1 MRTVLAVVALA
12 APASAFGAPAYEK
25 GSNSAHP
32 AIYVSANDGMNAH
45 KVADG
50 RALLAEFGGQDTSYG
65 ETVSPTGVVSRLG
78 PRGANYIGFGI
89 SHDGSTVLAGHGFAD
104 PGGRHDIARSRTA
117 AAR

>member
-1 MRTVLAVVALA
+1 M
-12 APASAFGAPAYEK
+12 
-25 GSNSAHP
+25 
-32 AIYVSANDGMNAH
+32 SANDGMNAH

-104 PGGRHDIARSRTA
+104 PGGLHDIVTIPYRGGAPKTLVTNAFWASWNR
-117 AAR
+117 